1 MFSTSSILIV
11 DDDLFARG
19 IIKHHF
25 SRLGV
30 KNIFEAG
37 DGEQALEILRYGKM
51 QLVIADRYMPRLN
64 GLELFCSI
72 QTDKM
77 LKDTPFMMITLEDDK
92 SKVEDALDLGIRHY
106 LVKPF
111 NAQMF
116 DDKIHQVM
124 LQPAAES
131 LDK

>member
-11 DDDLFARG
+11 DDDQFARG
-19 IIKHHF
+19 IIRHHLT
-25 SRLGV
+25 RLRV
-30 KNIFEAG
+30 KNIFEAS
-37 DGEQALEILRYGKM
+37 DGEQALEILRSGKM

-72 QTDKM
+72 QNDKM
-77 LKDTPFMMITLEDDK
+77 LKDNPFMMITLEDDS
-92 SKVEDALDLGIRHY
+92 SKVEDALALGVRHY

-124 LQPAAES
+124 LQPTVES
-131 LDK
+131 LEH

>member
-1 MFSTSSILIV
+1 
-11 DDDLFARG
+11 
-19 IIKHHF
+19 
-25 SRLGV
+25 
-30 KNIFEAG
+30 
-37 DGEQALEILRYGKM
+37 
-51 QLVIADRYMPRLN
+51 
-64 GLELFCSI
+64 
-72 QTDKM
+72 
-77 LKDTPFMMITLEDDK
+77 MMITLEDDK